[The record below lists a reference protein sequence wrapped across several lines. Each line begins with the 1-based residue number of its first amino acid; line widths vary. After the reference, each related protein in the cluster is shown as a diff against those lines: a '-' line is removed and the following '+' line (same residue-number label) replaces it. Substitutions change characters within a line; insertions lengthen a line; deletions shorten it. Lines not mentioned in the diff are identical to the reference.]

1 MNSLLHLQSMV
12 TTATNK
18 QVAVI
23 QIMDLKTR
31 FQNSPIKLNSCRT
44 DFCTAKFGHLKVEL
58 EEAQVRKR
66 CSSDDCADQ
75 NGDGACDRNEMPRY
89 FEMKQTNKEIIL
101 NTFSVNSLQA
111 QIKQLEC
118 QLADHGI
125 R

>member
-58 EEAQVRKR
+58 EEAQVRRMAVLIKMMMVLMTEIR
-66 CSSDDCADQ
+66 GLDILKWK
-75 NGDGACDRNEMPRY
+75 
-89 FEMKQTNKEIIL
+89 KQTNKENIL
-101 NTFSVNSLQA
+101 NTFSVNSSQA

>member
-12 TTATNK
+12 TTATIK

-58 EEAQVRKR
+58 EEAQVRRMTVLIKMMMVLY
-66 CSSDDCADQ
+66 
-75 NGDGACDRNEMPRY
+75 DRDVMPKY
-89 FEMKQTNKEIIL
+89 FETKI
-101 NTFSVNSLQA
+101 F
-111 QIKQLEC
+111 
-118 QLADHGI
+118 
-125 R
+125 

>member
-58 EEAQVRKR
+58 EEAQVRRITLLIKMMMVLVTEMR
-66 CSSDDCADQ
+66 CLHILKWK
-75 NGDGACDRNEMPRY
+75 
-89 FEMKQTNKEIIL
+89 KQTNKEKIF
-101 NTFSVNSLQA
+101 NTFIVNSSQA

>member
-12 TTATNK
+12 TTATIK

-58 EEAQVRKR
+58 EEAQVRWMTRLIKMMMVLMTEMR
-66 CSSDDCADQ
+66 CL
-75 NGDGACDRNEMPRY
+75 NILKWKE
-89 FEMKQTNKEIIL
+89 QTNKEKIL
-101 NTFSVNSLQA
+101 NTFSVNSSQA

>member
-1 MNSLLHLQSMV
+1 MV
-12 TTATNK
+12 TTATIK

-58 EEAQVRKR
+58 EEAQVRWMTVLIKMMMVLLTEMR
-66 CSSDDCADQ
+66 CQ
-75 NGDGACDRNEMPRY
+75 HILKWKE
-89 FEMKQTNKEIIL
+89 QTNKEKIL
-101 NTFSVNSLQA
+101 NTFSVNSSQA